1 MLRRLVEFDAGIVR
15 ANCRLLTRDQP
26 AGAQQAVAE
35 QQRNIQ
41 LLRCSEHKME
51 PDPLEF
57 WVARGKICLL
67 SSRAARRLLS
77 RYKKSPKR
85 AKRRYDAAA
94 MKQVPK

>member
-1 MLRRLVEFDAGIVR
+1 
-15 ANCRLLTRDQP
+15 
-26 AGAQQAVAE
+26 
-35 QQRNIQ
+35 
-41 LLRCSEHKME
+41 ME

-67 SSRAARRLLS
+67 SSRAARRLLA

-85 AKRRYDAAA
+85 AKRRYDAAV